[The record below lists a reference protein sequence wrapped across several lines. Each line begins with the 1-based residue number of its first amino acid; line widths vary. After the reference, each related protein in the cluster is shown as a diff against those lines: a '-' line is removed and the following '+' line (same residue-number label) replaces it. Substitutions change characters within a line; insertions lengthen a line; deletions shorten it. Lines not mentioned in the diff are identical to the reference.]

1 MASSTDDDREDLEA
15 PAFSEEAVALLF
27 AGIHAAEQRYVAA
40 WGRWLYY
47 DGTRRKFDETR
58 QTWTRARRVCREIA
72 LTINKPKEAKMM
84 ASAKTRAAVVSLA
97 GEDERLAATVDQ
109 WDLDPWLLNTPSGVV
124 DLRTGKL
131 RKHDA
136 ADYMTK
142 TTAVTPDASCPTPLW
157 SKFLKRVTDGDLELQ
172 KYLARV
178 SGYALTG
185 LTGEH
190 EMYFLF
196 GDGRNGKGVF
206 MGTVSDILDDY
217 HRTAP
222 IETFTAT
229 NNEQHPTDL
238 AMLRGARLVT
248 ATETEVGRR
257 WAESRIKMMTG
268 GDPISARFMRQDFF
282 TYKPQFKL
290 IISGNN
296 KPGLRS
302 VDEAIKARIKLVPFS
317 VFIPPEERDKDLKE
331 KLKAEWPGILAW
343 MIEGGMQWQR
353 GGLATPKVVSEAT
366 DQYLQ
371 DEDIVKT
378 WINDELVEDPARWV
392 SNYQLYECW
401 KNWVEDHGEFL
412 LSSRR
417 LWQRL
422 EAMGYERERGGAN
435 KDERGFLGL
444 EHKHARRERQRREEE
459 EKELKAKGI
468 KPHRAVVTR
477 ITPAKPRSSVRFP
490 VSGTSKKA
498 KV

>member
-1 MASSTDDDREDLEA
+1 MTDSTDERDEDLTA

-27 AGIHAAEQRYVAA
+27 AEMHAASQRYVAA
-40 WGRWLYY
+40 WSKWLYY
-47 DGTRRKFDETR
+47 DGMRWKFDETR
-58 QTWTRARRVCREIA
+58 QTWTRARKIVREVA
-72 LTINKPKEAKMM
+72 CTINKPKEAKTM

-109 WDLDPWLLNTPSGVV
+109 WDLDPWLLNTPGGVV
-124 DLRTGKL
+124 DLRTGKM

-142 TTAVTPDASCPTPLW
+142 MTAISPDASCPTPLW
-157 SKFLKRVTDGDLELQ
+157 TKFLKRVTDGDVELQ

-178 SGYALTG
+178 AGYSLTG

-190 EMYFLF
+190 ELYFLF

-206 MGTVSDILDDY
+206 LGTISDILDEY

-282 TYKPQFKL
+282 TYMPQFKL

-317 VFIPPEERDKDLKE
+317 VFIPPAERDKDLKE
-331 KLKAEWPGILAW
+331 KLKTEWPGILAW
-343 MIEGGMQWQR
+343 MIEGCMQWQR

-366 DQYLQ
+366 DHYLQ

-378 WINDELVEDPARWV
+378 WINDELVEDPARWISTDHLF
-392 SNYQLYECW
+392 SNW
-401 KNWVEDHGEFL
+401 KQWAEDHGEFL
-412 LSSRR
+412 LSARR
-417 LWQRL
+417 LVQRL
-422 EAMGYERERGGAN
+422 EAFGYEREKGGDN
-435 KDERGFLGL
+435 KDQRGFLGL
-444 EHKHARRERQRREEE
+444 ETKSTRNFREGRTQE
-459 EKELKAKGI
+459 EKERSKNNLKRPITK
-468 KPHRAVVTR
+468 
-477 ITPAKPRSSVRFP
+477 ITPISKSTPGSKGGNGRRGVRF
-490 VSGTSKKA
+490 
-498 KV
+498 

>member
-27 AGIHAAEQRYVAA
+27 AEMHAAEQRYVAA

-47 DGTRRKFDETR
+47 DGARWKFDETR
-58 QTWTRARRVCREIA
+58 QTWTRARKICREVA
-72 LTINKPKEAKMM
+72 LTINKPKEAKAM

-97 GEDERLAATVDQ
+97 GEDGRLAATVDQ
-109 WDLDPWLLNTPSGVV
+109 WDLDPWLLNTPGGVV
-124 DLRTGKL
+124 DLRTGKT
-131 RKHDA
+131 RKHNA

-142 TTAVTPDASCPTPLW
+142 MTAVVPDAHCPTPLW
-157 SKFLKRVTDGDLELQ
+157 LKFLKRVTDGDVELQ

-178 SGYALTG
+178 AGYALTG
-185 LTGEH
+185 LNNEH

-206 MGTVSDILDDY
+206 LHTIADILDDY
-217 HRTAP
+217 HRVAP

-238 AMLRGARLVT
+238 AMLRGARLVI

-257 WAESRIKMMTG
+257 WAESRIKMLTG

-317 VFIPPEERDKDLKE
+317 VFIPPEERDKDLQE

-343 MIEGGMQWQR
+343 MVAGCMQWQR
-353 GGLATPKVVSEAT
+353 GGLAAPKTVTTAT
-366 DQYLQ
+366 ESYLQ
-371 DEDIVKT
+371 DEDIVNT
-378 WINDELVEDPARWV
+378 WINDQLVKDPARWTPRDILYASWKEWAG
-392 SNYQLYECW
+392 SN
-401 KNWVEDHGEFL
+401 GEFV
-412 LSSRR
+412 LSQRR
-417 LWQRL
+417 LYQRL
-422 EAMGYERERGGAN
+422 EALHYEQAKGGDK
-435 KDERGFLGL
+435 KDERGFRGL
-444 EHKHARRERQRREEE
+444 ETKGARDLRERREAE
-459 EKELKAKGI
+459 EKELKATGKI
-468 KPHRAVVTR
+468 TR
-477 ITPAKPRSSVRFP
+477 RRHVRF
-490 VSGTSKKA
+490 
-498 KV
+498 

>member
-1 MASSTDDDREDLEA
+1 MEKHNRTTDEDASLEA
-15 PAFSEEAVALLF
+15 PLFSEEAVALLF
-27 AGIHAAEQRYVAA
+27 AKIYAAEQRYVAA
-40 WGRWLYY
+40 WSRWLYY
-47 DGTRRKFDETR
+47 DGKRWKFDDTR
-58 QTWTRARRVCREIA
+58 QTFTRARRVVREVA
-72 LTINKPKEAKMM
+72 RNINKPKEAKQM

-97 GEDERLAATVDQ
+97 GEDNRLAATVDQ
-109 WDLDPWLLNTPSGVV
+109 WDLDPWLLNTPGGVV

-142 TTAVTPDASCPTPLW
+142 ITAIIPDASCPTPLW
-157 SKFLKRVTDGDLELQ
+157 LKFLKRVTDNDKDLEF
-172 KYLARV
+172 YLARV
-178 SGYALTG
+178 AGYALTG
-185 LTGEH
+185 MTGEH
-190 EMYFLF
+190 ELYFLF

-206 MGTVSDILDDY
+206 LGTLADILDEY

-290 IISGNN
+290 MISGNN

-302 VDEAIKARIKLVPFS
+302 VDEAIKARIKLIPFS
-317 VFIPPEERDKDLKE
+317 VFIPPDERDKELKS

-343 MIEGGMQWQR
+343 MIAGCRQWQR
-353 GGLATPKVVSEAT
+353 TGLAAPKAVNEAT
-366 DQYLQ
+366 DTYLQ

-378 WINDELVEDPARWV
+378 WINDELVEDKEQWT
-392 SNYQLYECW
+392 STDDLFCSW
-401 KNWVEDHGEFL
+401 KGWAEAHGEFL

-417 LWQRL
+417 LVQRL
-422 EAMGYERERGGAN
+422 EALGYERDKGGAK
-435 KDERGFLGL
+435 KDVRGFRSL
-444 EHKHARRERQRREEE
+444 ELKHRAASRQREEE
-459 EKELKAKGI
+459 RQKAEAEGEPK
-468 KPHRAVVTR
+468 KQHRRPPSFVG
-477 ITPAKPRSSVRFP
+477 RFQ
-490 VSGTSKKA
+490 
-498 KV
+498 